1 MYESNTQFCHTIP
14 STHVCHNSTTHT
26 KYLTSSEAVTFTII
40 RSKTDQTAHGHT
52 ITLHATGGSYAQSE
66 LSLL

>member
-1 MYESNTQFCHTIP
+1 MS
-14 STHVCHNSTTHT
+14 STPIALYGFTHHSFNPCLSQLEHT
-26 KYLTSSEAVTFTII
+26 KYLTTSEAVTFTI

-52 ITLHATGGSYAQSE
+52 QSE